1 MLRNYVNRRLIAKP
15 NIRSSCLYSLY
26 LKRGSASGS
35 GREEGRDPLSMVE
48 EIERQGIASQTSEK
62 AYDGAAEA
70 VNVSSDSGADKEKV
84 KKEFEKR
91 EEGRDYR
98 KRCDDDGLPINTAKG
113 V

>member
-1 MLRNYVNRRLIAKP
+1 MLRNYVNQRLISNP
-15 NIRSSCLYSLY
+15 NVGSSCLYFLY
-26 LKRGSASGS
+26 LKRGRASG
-35 GREEGRDPLSMVE
+35 GREEGRDPLSTSE
-48 EIERQGIASQTSEK
+48 EIARQGIASQTSEK

-70 VNVSSDSGADKEKV
+70 VKVSSDSEEDKEKV

-98 KRCDDDGLPINTAKG
+98 KRSDDDGLPINTAKG

>member
-1 MLRNYVNRRLIAKP
+1 MLRNYLNQRLISKP

-26 LKRGSASGS
+26 LKRGNASG
-35 GREEGRDPLSMVE
+35 GREEGRDPLSTVE

-70 VNVSSDSGADKEKV
+70 VNVPSDSEADKEKV

-98 KRCDDDGLPINTAKG
+98 KRGDDDGLPINTAKG

>member
-1 MLRNYVNRRLIAKP
+1 MLRNYVNARLISRP

-26 LKRGSASGS
+26 LKRGSASG
-35 GREEGRDPLSMVE
+35 GREEGRDPLSTLE
-48 EIERQGIASQTSEK
+48 KLERQGIASQTSEK
-62 AYDGAAEA
+62 GYDGAAEA
-70 VNVSSDSGADKEKV
+70 VNVSSDSEVDKEKV
-84 KKEFEKR
+84 KEEFEKR